1 MSESEGEEGE
11 VVVQGTCHAEM
22 KGADWYT
29 TSLTFSSSS
38 SNILSS
44 TCTCENE
51 RKGAAV
57 TYCKHKGALLFSILA
72 LTLYSSSPS
81 TPKLF
86 RQKNMDV
93 FDGADPKL
101 QQQVL
106 YGMTW
111 EANFQR
117 MVSPVPKKRAFS
129 SSYNKVI
136 TDLNPAKKKRK
147 IADHP
152 LYDKKVVEL

>member
-1 MSESEGEEGE
+1 M
-11 VVVQGTCHAEM
+11 VVQGTCHAEM
-22 KGADWYT
+22 KAADWYT
-29 TSLTFSSSS
+29 ASLTFSSSS

-51 RKGAAV
+51 RKGAAI

-72 LTLYSSSPS
+72 LTLYSSPS
-81 TPKLF
+81 PKLF
-86 RQKNMDV
+86 SRKNMDV

-106 YGMTW
+106 YGTTW
-111 EANFQR
+111 EENLQR

-147 IADHP
+147 IADHS